1 MRGRRWVGRLA
12 LAAFATLLALKVGD
26 MGVGWLRDTRQRHLL
41 RLPAR
46 GEQRHRGR
54 EFDYTFQTN
63 SLGLRG
69 PERAFAK
76 AAGTQRVV
84 VVGDSFVAGFG
95 VGDGEVF
102 TARLERILNERSQPT
117 GVERPIVHSRSE
129 WTTLE
134 VINVGRNGTSTIREL
149 DLYRLIGRRF
159 EPDVVVLAFYVGND
173 LVEVVQEHDAEELRR
188 WHPSGVAR
196 RAAYGLCPNLY
207 FELALLKMSAEA
219 RQTEERRSDEEILT
233 ALRRMC
239 GELGGDFEAAKAAYG
254 RLPGDVKD
262 ALAARLLR
270 DHQVL
275 AACCDPGRLRRAL
288 APDEDFFA
296 RAWPRVERHLELL
309 REEAGEDK
317 ARFVV
322 LIIPDAVQVD
332 PEAQRL
338 AAEIG
343 FEVEEAWLTS
353 TSPTQAAVVDWC
365 RKADVP
371 CLDLTDKLRQSAEPL
386 YYRQDGH
393 WNEAGHERAAE
404 LLADFLREKMSVVSG
419 Q

>member
-1 MRGRRWVGRLA
+1 MKGRRWVGRLA

-26 MGVGWLRDTRQRHLL
+26 VAVGWLRDTRQRHLL

-46 GEQRHRGR
+46 GEQRHRGT

-69 PERAFAK
+69 PERAFEK
-76 AAGTQRVV
+76 AAGTQRVL

-95 VGDGEVF
+95 VRDEAVF
-102 TARLERILNERSQPT
+102 TVWLERILNGSAGSNR
-117 GVERPIVHSRSE
+117 V
-129 WTTLE
+129 E

-149 DLYRLIGRRF
+149 DLYRSIGRRF

-188 WHPSGVAR
+188 WHPSGVIR

-207 FELALLKMSAEA
+207 LELALLKMSAEA
-219 RQTEERRSDEEILT
+219 RQTEERRSDEEILI

-254 RLPGDVKD
+254 RLPADVKE
-262 ALAARLLR
+262 ALAGRLLR

-288 APDEDFFA
+288 APDDEFFA
-296 RAWPRVERHLELL
+296 RAWPRVDRHLELL
-309 REEAGEDK
+309 REAAGEDK

-332 PEAQRL
+332 PKAQRF

-343 FEVEEAWLTS
+343 FEVDEAWLTS
-353 TSPTQAAVVDWC
+353 TSRTQAAVVDWC
-365 RKADVP
+365 RHTDVP

-404 LLADFLREKMSVVSG
+404 LLAEFLRENNVEGTHRVPLDSR
-419 Q
+419 